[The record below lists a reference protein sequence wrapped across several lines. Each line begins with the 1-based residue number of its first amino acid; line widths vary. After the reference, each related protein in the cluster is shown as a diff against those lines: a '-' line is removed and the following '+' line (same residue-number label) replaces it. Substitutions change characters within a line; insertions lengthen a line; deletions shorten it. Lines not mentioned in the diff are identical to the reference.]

1 MLKGGQ
7 WEETKQLLGTSLS
20 SIDKHGV
27 FLCSNSVQNGTLTS
41 YLVTFSHLPTGS
53 FTAGA
58 PLATVYLHKWLLI
71 KSLETEAKRHWD
83 FTARLTDPGCED
95 IWWEDICSLCWFV
108 MEDSSWQVSWQLLIL
123 FLHYEYTVFVLTFSS
138 GIYCSSYGLYM
149 FFPDI
154 GSVVLAWTTLA
165 VTLQ

>member
-1 MLKGGQ
+1 MLIKGDR
-7 WEETKQLLGTSLS
+7 WEETKQLLGASLP

-71 KSLETEAKRHWD
+71 KSLETDAKSLREL
-83 FTARLTDPGCED
+83 TARLTDLGCEV
-95 IWWEDICSLCWFV
+95 IWWEDICSYCADLWWKKFHGSFWFCFCFV
-108 MEDSSWQVSWQLLIL
+108 NI
-123 FLHYEYTVFVLTFSS
+123 FVLTFSS
-138 GIYCSSYGLYM
+138 GIYWTSFGLYM
-149 FFPDI
+149 FRICCFRVNYIGCDI
-154 GSVVLAWTTLA
+154 AIREYIT
-165 VTLQ
+165 